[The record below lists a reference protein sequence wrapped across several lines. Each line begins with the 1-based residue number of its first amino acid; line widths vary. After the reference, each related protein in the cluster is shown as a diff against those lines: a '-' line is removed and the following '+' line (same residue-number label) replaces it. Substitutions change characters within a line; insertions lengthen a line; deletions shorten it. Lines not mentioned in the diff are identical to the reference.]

1 MANIRYIINQLL
13 STDTPD
19 VDFVTDQEKQL
30 IDQFSI
36 NSSFDQT
43 KHRVILNVYSV
54 DDILLDTD
62 TNYTNYRQ
70 DALSAGAGKAGASNL
85 AIDPE
90 KDILLYG
97 YDTGDVRFKYS
108 FYNNL
113 FSNSKIGGNLFI
125 TEISSDRTEIRA
137 TSNELTTT
145 QLQQASLSL
154 KNKLDSESYFS
165 EFILNFDSGESVTG
179 LNIQYES
186 TLEGVVA
193 IKLYE
198 PLPDSLNTN
207 SIFNVEEKVADSVTF
222 EIIAEI
228 DEDEIKVPYLKGPN
242 FNLEVNEKENT
253 PTEYFNFN
261 ELFSFPVTSSYYEL
275 RSLFNEKSAEIAINH
290 SKYSDFIHFSSAEER
305 LRNFKYKLDLIQS
318 YESSIS
324 SIDTTNNTT
333 TAISGSKEYY
343 KNLIDGIV
351 TNFDHYDRYL
361 YYESSSTAW
370 PKASSDK
377 PFINLSSTESEAV
390 TWFADQLVIAS
401 NYDNTNFD
409 ILTNTI
415 PTYIR
420 EDSNNEPYVMF
431 IHMIAQHFDNL
442 WIYFKAV
449 SDKYDADNRL
459 NFGISKDLV
468 RSAVESFGVKL
479 YSSNQNTGNLFQLLS
494 GQTLQT
500 GSELITSQSIATS
513 GSFVNLQPI
522 SQDNYQK
529 EVYKRIY
536 HNLPHLLKTKGTQRG
551 LRALIN
557 CFGIPSDIL
566 SIKQFGGAYQTTPK
580 YLGAQTYTTESLDKI
595 RLDNTGS
602 LISGSTL
609 SPYVSTVY
617 PVQKTSD
624 DIHTIE
630 VGFSISDLVDRYIKT
645 RISSS
650 FNIDNYIG
658 DPHIRY
664 ESEYEEL
671 NTFGTKITRNTINWE
686 DIVHLWEDA
695 DWNWDNRLLYYRDP
709 FSFIRLVRFFD
720 NSIFR
725 TIKDF
730 VPARSNVN
738 TGVIIKSH
746 FLHRNKAKQVVVTP
760 SLHNYTGSIELVEYT
775 GSHGGS
781 YDTKST
787 VPYSTNYNTT
797 IVTPIGKAPLNITD
811 ESPKYTGELSGSNIR
826 ISVHGEL
833 NDENTFKK
841 ANQPQITFNINVF
854 NISDPIPAFCT
865 IDFTGSYVG
874 DIYTFTAVGNGTV
887 AITYPT
893 TVTATSGSIEY
904 VNSFNQYAFIT
915 ATAQATYYPGGT
927 FDGWY
932 TDAVAGTLI
941 STDSTI
947 SIYYTDE
954 TIYGN
959 SYYARFS

>member
-1 MANIRYIINQLL
+1 MANINYIVNQLL
-13 STDTPD
+13 PSDTPE
-19 VDFVTDQEKQL
+19 VDFVNEQEKQL
-30 IDQFSI
+30 IDQFAI

-43 KHRVILNVYSV
+43 KHRVLLNIYST
-54 DDILLDTD
+54 DNILLDTD
-62 TNYTNYRQ
+62 TDYTNFKQ
-70 DALSAGAGKAGASNL
+70 DNQTPVQGKTGVSNL
-85 AIDPE
+85 TINPDQ
-90 KDILLYG
+90 DILTYG
-97 YDTGDVRFKYS
+97 YDTGDVRLKYS
-108 FYNNL
+108 FFNNL
-113 FSNSKIGGNLFI
+113 FSSNKLGGTLFI

-137 TSNELTTT
+137 KSNELSLI
-145 QLQQASLSL
+145 QLQEASQNLRNNL
-154 KNKLDSESYFS
+154 ESESYFS
-165 EFILNFDSGESVTG
+165 EFLLNFDNDISTTG
-179 LNIQYES
+179 LNIQYET

-198 PLPDSLNTN
+198 PLPDNLNVN
-207 SIFNVEEKVADSVTF
+207 SSFNIEEKIADSVTF
-222 EIIAEI
+222 EVLTTVE
-228 DEDEIKVPYLKGPN
+228 EDIIKVPYLKGPN
-242 FNLEVNEKENT
+242 FNLEINEKENT
-253 PTEYFNFN
+253 PTEYFNYN

-275 RSLFNEKSAEIAINH
+275 RSLFNEKSAQIAINH
-290 SKYSDFIHFSSAEER
+290 SKYSDFVHFSSAEER

-333 TAISGSKEYY
+333 VAISGSKEYY
-343 KNLIDGIV
+343 RGLIDGIV

-361 YYESSSTAW
+361 YYESGSTAW
-370 PKASSDK
+370 PKTSSDK
-377 PFINLSSTESEAV
+377 PFINIASSESEAIN
-390 TWFADQLVIAS
+390 WFNDQLVIAS

-420 EDSNNEPYVMF
+420 EDSNNEPYLMF

-479 YSSNQNTGNLFQLLS
+479 YSSNQNTGNLFQILS
-494 GQTLQT
+494 GQAIQS

-513 GSFVNLQPI
+513 GSFVNLQPV

-536 HNLPHLLKTKGTQRG
+536 HNLPHLIKTKGTQRG

-566 SIKQFGGAYQTTPK
+566 SIKQFGGAYQDSQK
-580 YLGAQTYTTESLDKI
+580 YLGEQTYVTASIDKI

-609 SPYVSTVY
+609 SPYVSTTH

-624 DIHTIE
+624 DLHTVE
-630 VGFSISDLVDRYIKT
+630 VGFSIVDLVDKYIKT
-645 RISSS
+645 KVSSS

-658 DPHIRY
+658 DPHLRY
-664 ESEYEEL
+664 EKDYDEL
-671 NTFGTKITRNTINWE
+671 NKLGVDITSNSINWE
-686 DIVHLWEDA
+686 DIIDLWEDA
-695 DWNWDNRLLYYRDP
+695 DWDWDDRLLYYRDP

-730 VPARSNVN
+730 IPARSNVN

-746 FLHRNKAKQVVVTP
+746 YLHRNKAKQVIVTP
-760 SLHNYTGSIELVEYT
+760 SIENYTGSIELVETT
-775 GSHGGS
+775 GSSAGS
-781 YDTKST
+781 YDTKAT
-787 VPYSTNYNTT
+787 IPYTTNYTT
-797 IVTPIGKAPLNITD
+797 DIVTPLGSAPRNLTD
-811 ESPKYTGELSGSNIR
+811 ESPMFNGELSGSNIR

-841 ANQPQITFNINVF
+841 ANQPQITFNINIF

-865 IDFTGSYVG
+865 IEFTGSYAG
-874 DIYTFTAVGNGTV
+874 DIYTFSSVGNGTV
-887 AITYPT
+887 AISYPT
-893 TVTATSGSIEY
+893 TVAATSGSFEY
-904 VNSFNQYAFIT
+904 VANFNQYAFIT
-915 ATAQATYYPGGT
+915 ATATATYYPGGT

-932 TDAVAGTLI
+932 TEEVAGTLI

-947 SIYYTDE
+947 SIYYSDE
-954 TIYGN
+954 QTYGN
-959 SYYARFS
+959 NYYARFS

>member
-1 MANIRYIINQLL
+1 MANTKYIVNLL
-13 STDTPD
+13 LPTDTPE
-19 VDFVTDQEKQL
+19 VDFVSEQEKQL
-30 IDQFSI
+30 IDQFSV
-36 NSSFDQT
+36 NSLFDQT
-43 KHRVILNVYSV
+43 KHKVVLNVYSL
-54 DDILLDTD
+54 DGILLDTD
-62 TNYTNYRQ
+62 SNYSNFKQ
-70 DALSAGAGKAGASNL
+70 DGQSAGAGKDGASNL

-90 KDILLYG
+90 QDVILYG

-108 FYNNL
+108 FFNNL
-113 FSNSKIGGNLFI
+113 FSDSKTGGRLFI

-137 TSNELTTT
+137 TSNELTTI
-145 QLQQASLSL
+145 QLQEASFSL
-154 KNKLDSESYFS
+154 KNKLESESYFS
-165 EFILNFDSGESVTG
+165 EFLLNFDQDTSATG
-179 LNIQYES
+179 LNIQYEP

-198 PLPDSLNTN
+198 PLPDNLSVN
-207 SIFNVEEKVADSVTF
+207 SIFNIEERVSDSVTF
-222 EIIAEI
+222 EILTEI
-228 DEDEIKVPYLKGPN
+228 EEDVITVPYLKGPN

-253 PTEYFNFN
+253 PTEYFNYN

-275 RSLFNEKSAEIAINH
+275 RSLFSEKSAQIAIDH
-290 SKYSDFIHFSSAEER
+290 SKYSNFIHFSSAEER

-324 SIDTTNNTT
+324 SIDSTSNTT
-333 TAISGSKEYY
+333 TPMSGSKEYY
-343 KNLIDGIV
+343 KGLIDGIV

-370 PKASSDK
+370 PKTSSDK
-377 PFINLSSTESEAV
+377 PYINVASSETSALN
-390 TWFADQLVIAS
+390 WFNDQLVIAS
-401 NYDNTNFD
+401 NYDDTNFD

-415 PTYIR
+415 PTFLR
-420 EDSNNEPYVMF
+420 EDTNNEPYLMF

-479 YSSNQNTGNLFQLLS
+479 YSSNQNTGNLFQILS
-494 GQTLQT
+494 GQALQS

-513 GSFVNLQPI
+513 GSFVNLQPV

-529 EVYKRIY
+529 EIYKRIY
-536 HNLPHLLKTKGTQRG
+536 HNLPHLIKTKGTQRG

-557 CFGIPSDIL
+557 CFGIPEDIL
-566 SIKQFGGAYQTTPK
+566 SIKQFGGAYPNTPK
-580 YLGAQTYTTESLDKI
+580 YLGPQTYISESINKI

-609 SPYVSTVY
+609 SPYVSTVH
-617 PVQKTSD
+617 PQQKTTD
-624 DIHTIE
+624 DLHTLE

-645 RISSS
+645 RVSSS

-658 DPHIRY
+658 DPHLRY
-664 ESEYEEL
+664 EKEYESL
-671 NTFGTKITRNTINWE
+671 NKFGTEITRHSINWN
-686 DIVHLWEDA
+686 DIIHLWEDA

-709 FSFIRLVRFFD
+709 FSFIRLIRFFD

-730 VPARSNVN
+730 IPARSNVN

-746 FLHRNKAKQVVVTP
+746 ALHRNKAQQVQVTP
-760 SLHNYTGSIELVEYT
+760 SLHNYTGSIQLIEYT

-781 YDTKST
+781 YDSRAFT
-787 VPYSTNYNTT
+787 PYSTNYETT
-797 IVTPIGKAPLNITD
+797 VVTPLGRAPRNVSD
-811 ESPKYTGELSGSNIR
+811 ENPKFTGELSGSNIR
-826 ISVHGEL
+826 VSVHGEL

-854 NISDPIPAFCT
+854 NISDPIPADCV
-865 IDFTGSYVG
+865 IQFTGSYVG
-874 DIYTFTAVGNGTV
+874 DFYQFTSVGNGTV
-887 AITYPT
+887 SVSYPT
-893 TVTATSGSIEY
+893 TVAATSGSIDY
-904 VNSFNQYAFIT
+904 YNNYNLYAFIT
-915 ATAQATYYPGGT
+915 VTAEATYYPGGT

-932 TDAVAGTLI
+932 TQEIGGDLI

-954 TIYGN
+954 LTYGS